1 MTNAPKASGGQ
12 VMARYYYKLAPLV
25 IAGTVVLLAL
35 PWLGLIALVVF
46 AVAALGAL
54 AALAW
59 AIVFVPYALA
69 RALGRRWH
77 ARNGTSPA
85 ATLSLVERDDT

>member
-1 MTNAPKASGGQ
+1 
-12 VMARYYYKLAPLV
+12 MARYYYTLVPVV

-46 AVAALGAL
+46 ALAALGAL
-54 AALAW
+54 AALVW
-59 AIVFVPYALA
+59 AIVFVPYALV

-77 ARNGTSPA
+77 MRSDTSPGTAA
-85 ATLSLVERDDT
+85 ATLSLVERDDA